1 MIRFGIRFPEICFEK
16 FIKIE
21 LSSQIYIKIKELE
34 YLLKKQQFLIDY
46 IQEKSVNLMRRLAE
60 MLLLLIFLLLLLISA
75 IFLTFTANNFWSFIF
90 AIAFVYIF
98 TYLEDLIP

>member
-16 FIKIE
+16 FINFE

-34 YLLKKQQFLIDY
+34 YLLKNQQFLITY
-46 IQEKSVNLMRRLAE
+46 IQKKSINLMRRLAE
-60 MLLLLIFLLLLLISA
+60 MLLLLIFLILLFISA
-75 IFLTFTANNFWSFIF
+75 IFLIFTANNFCSIIF

-98 TYLEDLIP
+98 TYLDDLSA